1 MADAVATHP
10 VPVAPLIKG
19 NKSAADVTRDV
30 CGALDGKPTLLW
42 WLGLGLSFSALMLG
56 VVAVSYQT
64 VTGIGTWGLN
74 STVGWAFDITNFV
87 FWIGIGHAGTLISA
101 ILFLFRQRWRTSVNR
116 AAEAMTLFAVMCAGL
131 FPVIHMG
138 RPWLAF
144 WMLPYPNTRGSL
156 WINFRSPLI
165 WDFFAITTY
174 LTISAIFW
182 YIGLLPD
189 LATIR
194 DRMKSP
200 ESGFSRTRARIF
212 SWLSL
217 GWNAS
222 YSVWHRYEAVY
233 LLLAGLATPLVLS
246 VHTIVSMDFATAVVP
261 GWHTTIFPPY
271 FVAGAIFSGM
281 AMVLTLMLVAR
292 KTMKLEDY
300 ITVRHVDVMCKLII
314 LTSGLVGLAYATEFF
329 IAFYSGNRYEQF
341 AFINRATG
349 PLAWGYWIM
358 VGCNVLIPQ
367 VLWFARVRRTLTAV
381 FIISLL
387 VNVGM
392 WFERFIIIVS
402 SLERDYLP
410 SSWASYSPTS
420 IEIATLVGSFGLFF
434 TCFLLFCRFVPVIAI
449 AEIKAVL
456 QPARHAGAPVRS
468 SAPVVRESA
477 ASSTAGEGKRGS
489 LVAVFEREDD
499 LLHAAAAARKEGLR
513 IVDAFTPHAIHG
525 LDRVMGFRPSRL
537 TWVCFVLGLLGA
549 GSILLFQYWAS
560 AVSWPINVGGKPWNS
575 LPAFIPVTFE
585 VMVFCAGVG
594 TVVAFIWSSGLRP
607 GRRSALSDLRVTDDR
622 FALAIGETAG
632 VDRAFVEKLLSQ
644 FHPVTV
650 EERDVISGK
659 GTS

>member
-1 MADAVATHP
+1 MADATAVHNLPAE
-10 VPVAPLIKG
+10 PLIAG
-19 NKSAADVTRDV
+19 NKSPADVTRDV
-30 CGALDGKPTLLW
+30 CGPLDDKPSSLW
-42 WLGLGLSFSALMLG
+42 WVGLGLSSSALILG
-56 VVAVSYQT
+56 VIAVGYQIA
-64 VTGIGTWGLN
+64 TGVGTWGLN

-101 ILFLFRQRWRTSVNR
+101 ILFLLRQRWRTSVNR

-144 WMLPYPNTRGSL
+144 WMLPYPNSRGSL

-165 WDFFAITTY
+165 WDFFAISTY
-174 LTISAIFW
+174 LTISALFW

-194 DRMKSP
+194 DRTKNDVL
-200 ESGFSRTRARIF
+200 SGFERTRARVF

-222 YSVWHRYEAVY
+222 YSVWHRYEVVY

-292 KTMKLEDY
+292 KTMRLEDY
-300 ITVRHVDVMCKLII
+300 ITLRHVDAMCKLII
-314 LTSGLVGLAYATEFF
+314 LTSGMVGLAYATEFF

-349 PLAWGYWIM
+349 PLAWGYYIM
-358 VGCNVLIPQ
+358 VGCNVIVPQ
-367 VLWFARVRRTLTAV
+367 LFWFPRVRRTLPVV

-402 SLERDYLP
+402 SLERDFLP
-410 SSWASYSPTS
+410 SSWATYSPTS

-456 QPARHAGAPVRS
+456 HPSPTGRGWRDSHQAGTP
-468 SAPVVRESA
+468 
-477 ASSTAGEGKRGS
+477 GEGSS
-489 LVAVFEREDD
+489 LPESSPDSRFLHPPLIAVFEREDD
-499 LLHAAAAARKEGLR
+499 LLHAAAAARKEGLH
-513 IVDAFTPHAIHG
+513 IIDAFSPHAVHG
-525 LDRVMGFRPSRL
+525 LDRAMGLRPSRL
-537 TWVCFVLGLLGA
+537 PWVCFVLGLLGA
-549 GSILLFQYWAS
+549 GAILLFQYWTTAM
-560 AVSWPINVGGKPWNS
+560 SWPLNVGGKPWNS

-585 VMVFCAGVG
+585 VMVLCAGVG
-594 TVVAFIWSSGLRP
+594 TVLAFIWKSGLRP
-607 GRRSALSDLRVTDDR
+607 GRQSTLSNLRVTDDR
-622 FALAIGETAG
+622 FALAIGKTASF
-632 VDRAFVEKLLSQ
+632 DRAALEKLFSP
-644 FHPVTV
+644 FHPVAF
-650 EERDVISGK
+650 EERSL
-659 GTS
+659 